1 MPNKELMLTVGCVAL
16 ATASVFGGLQ
26 LNRAIKLKKAKGTPF
41 ALPDGFTYTAHTG
54 CTGTKANSLESIEA
68 AVKYGADIVEFD
80 LRFAEDGTPVLS
92 HDEPVGGEI
101 PLEEAFKKIS
111 EYENLRVNVD
121 VKCTTNLAEVEALA
135 RKHGIFERIFYTGI
149 RDFDV
154 EAVLKDSP
162 AVPYFLNVD
171 VKKKQDE
178 AYLDS
183 LVKKVK
189 DCGAIGINFNKKSAT
204 KKLVDTFREN
214 GLLVSI
220 WTANSEKDIYRVLT
234 LAPDNITT
242 KQPDIIKKILQDRTV

>member
-1 MPNKELMLTVGCVAL
+1 MQEKGIIISLGCAAL
-16 ATASVFGGLQ
+16 AAASVYGGIQ
-26 LNRAIKLKKAKGTPF
+26 LNRAIKLKKAKNTPF
-41 ALPDGFTYTAHTG
+41 VLPEGFTYTAHTG
-54 CTGTKANSLESIEA
+54 CTNTKANSLESIDA

-92 HDEPVGGEI
+92 HDEPVGGEVS
-101 PLEEAFKKIS
+101 LDEAFRKIS
-111 EYENLRVNVD
+111 ENESLRVNVD
-121 VKCTTNLAEVEALA
+121 VKCTTNLAEVESLA
-135 RKHGIFERIFYTGI
+135 RKYGIFERIFYTGI

-171 VKKKQDE
+171 VKKKQDK

-204 KKLVDTFREN
+204 KLLVDTFREN

-220 WTANSEKDIYRVLT
+220 WTANSEKDIYRL
-234 LAPDNITT
+234 LALSPDNITT
-242 KQPDIIKKILQDRTV
+242 RQPDIIQKILQNRND